1 MKKIILILLVAL
13 LSISLSSC
21 GLLFG
26 DDEYIAAQFGSSERA
41 QKISEDLINYINSK
55 DSNSIKRMF
64 SKETLLKD
72 EKIDEE
78 ISELLDFFSDGMT
91 EYEIG
96 GCWGSNESY
105 DSWRAELVEE
115 TAVIFLPKKGLS
127 TGDENQS
134 IYIYYTFVN
143 KEKPSRV
150 GVNEILLVNRLTN
163 EEIVIGI
170 LK

>member
-1 MKKIILILLVAL
+1 MKKILIILFAAL
-13 LSISLSSC
+13 LSISFSSC
-21 GLLFG
+21 GFLFG
-26 DDEYIAAQFGSSERA
+26 DDEYMKAKLGSGERA
-41 QKISEDLINYINSK
+41 KKHSEDLISYINSK
-55 DSNSIKRMF
+55 DANSIKRMF

-78 ISELLDFFSDGMT
+78 IAELLDFFSDGLT

-115 TAVIFLPKKGLS
+115 TALIFLPKKGLS

>member
-1 MKKIILILLVAL
+1 MKKILIILFAAL
-13 LSISLSSC
+13 LSISFSSC
-21 GLLFG
+21 GFLFG
-26 DDEYIAAQFGSSERA
+26 DDEYMEAKLGSGERA
-41 QKISEDLINYINSK
+41 KKHSEDLISYINSK

-72 EKIDEE
+72 EKIDKE
-78 ISELLDFFSDGMT
+78 IAELLDFFSDGLT

-115 TAVIFLPKKGLS
+115 TALIFLPKKGLS
-127 TGDENQS
+127 TGDEDQS